1 MKHGRALLV
10 GRSTLARVVV
20 VNIFLVLV
28 GAIAGTVVARRVS
41 EHDIWIVMA
50 AFFLIG
56 AVVTA
61 LANYLVV
68 RAAFRPLVDLSSAMA
83 TVHRGMSGVA
93 VRSETYSPDLRTIT
107 EALAE
112 MLDRLE
118 DESRAYSRHSF
129 ESIEDERRRIGRE
142 LHDETSQSL
151 AAALLSIDAALLHA
165 DACSPEVRAQVTNAR
180 TLIGHCLAQIRLLLY
195 DLRPSVLDDF
205 GLVPA
210 LRWYA
215 ESHLRLPGLEV
226 TLDLEH
232 AERRLPADVETALFR
247 IAQDTLANVVK
258 HAQATTVLLRL
269 ETKPGYV
276 TLHVAD
282 NGLGFDPDK
291 VAADAQGKFGVGL
304 MSVRERVT
312 ALSGMFALETA
323 PGAGTRIYI
332 VIPLESEATA

>member
-1 MKHGRALLV
+1 M
-10 GRSTLARVVV
+10 
-20 VNIFLVLV
+20 FLVFV
-28 GAIAGTVVARRVS
+28 GAIAGTFVARNVS
-41 EHDIWIVMA
+41 DDELWIVMA
-50 AFFLIG
+50 GFFLGG

-68 RAAFRPLVDLSSAMA
+68 RAVFRPLVDLSSAMA
-83 TVHRGMSGVA
+83 TVHRGMNGVA
-93 VRSETYSPDLRTIT
+93 LRPETYNPDLRTIT

-151 AAALLSIDAALLHA
+151 AAALLSIDSALLNA
-165 DACSPEVRAQVTNAR
+165 DACSPEVRAQVANAR

-210 LRWYA
+210 LRWYV
-215 ESHLRLPGLEV
+215 ESHLRVHGLSV
-226 TLDLEH
+226 TLDFDDAQL
-232 AERRLPADVETALFR
+232 RLPASAETALFR
-247 IAQDTLANVVK
+247 IAQDSLANVVK
-258 HAQATTVLLRL
+258 HAQATTVSLRL
-269 ETKPGYV
+269 EVKPGYA

-282 NGLGFDPDK
+282 NGVGFDPER
-291 VAADAQGKFGVGL
+291 VAADARGKYGVGL
-304 MSVRERVT
+304 MSIRERVA
-312 ALSGMFALETA
+312 ALSGTLTLDSA
-323 PGAGTRIYI
+323 PGEGTRIHV
-332 VIPLESEATA
+332 VIPLEPEAAQ